1 MRFIIRDNLMLKKL
15 KKIFRFEPTS
25 QLLLKVIIL
34 SLPSALLFMTLV
46 YFHILPIST
55 AIICYVFILAF
66 NMFSLFPLSS
76 EMQTLR
82 RYIYS
87 LAAENGEKQQVD
99 FSEKDTKDLADA
111 INSIQR
117 FWASKT
123 DSLEARAFTDAA
135 VLDTLPDPIIIIDN
149 EGNITGNNLA
159 AREIFG
165 DDISSRN
172 IDSLFKTNIFIK
184 AVEKVL
190 QGKSEA
196 ESLIFKDTEHLK
208 QRIYAHINKLP
219 WFSKGRAAAVV
230 SLYDISKALSLE
242 KMQSDFV
249 ANASH
254 ELRTPL
260 SVISGFIDTLQTS
273 AKDDEDAR
281 EAFLAIMKEQA
292 EYMSSL
298 IENLLSLSRLEMAR
312 DKELKDKVDLTEVV
326 DDVINAMKIKAFN
339 RSLNV
344 KQVET
349 GRIPKI
355 VGDKQEI
362 HQILQNLLDNA
373 IKYAQEKSEIT
384 IEMKPVESIPC
395 GAGQNVAE
403 GKAVSIAVNNKG
415 IKIAKEDLKRL
426 TEKFYRMQIHKDMKI
441 RGTGL
446 GLAIAKQI
454 IMHHRGNLTVNST
467 NYNGTTF
474 TVYLPIKQK

>member
-1 MRFIIRDNLMLKKL
+1 MIEKL
-15 KKIFRFEPTS
+15 IKKINIEQSS
-25 QLLLKVIIL
+25 QILLKVIIL
-34 SLPSALLFMTLV
+34 SLPSALLFLTLV
-46 YFHILPIST
+46 YFKILPFMTALISY
-55 AIICYVFILAF
+55 IFILAF

-76 EMQTLR
+76 EMQSLR
-82 RYIYS
+82 KYIYS
-87 LAAENGEKQQVD
+87 LVEDEETKKPLNFV
-99 FSEKDTKDLADA
+99 EKDTKELANA
-111 INSIQR
+111 VNSIHR

-123 DSLEARAFTDAA
+123 DSLEAKALTSSA
-135 VLDTLPDPIIIIDN
+135 VLDTLPDPILILDN
-149 EGNITGNNLA
+149 EGNITGNNLSA
-159 AREIFG
+159 QKIFG
-165 DDISSRN
+165 DNLASRN

-184 AVEKVL
+184 SVEKVL
-190 QGKSEA
+190 QGKSSA
-196 ESLIFKDTEHLK
+196 ESLIFKDSEHLK

-219 WFSKGRAAAVV
+219 WSAKGRAAAVV

-260 SVISGFIDTLQTS
+260 SVISGFIETLQTS

-281 EAFLAIMKEQA
+281 EAFLGIMKEQA

-344 KQVET
+344 RQVET
-349 GRIPKI
+349 TRIPKI
-355 VGDKQEI
+355 IGDKQEI
-362 HQILQNLLDNA
+362 HQVLQNLVDNA

-384 IEMKPVESIPC
+384 VELKTVDSIPFSV
-395 GAGQNVAE
+395 GQNVAE
-403 GKAVSIAVNNKG
+403 GKAVSISVNNKG
-415 IKIAKEDLKRL
+415 VKIAKEDLKRL
-426 TEKFYRMQIHKDMKI
+426 TEKFYRMQVHKDMKI

-454 IMHHRGNLTVNST
+454 VMHHRGNLTVNST
-467 NYNGTTF
+467 THNGTTF
-474 TVYLPIKQK
+474 TIYLPIKQK

>member
-1 MRFIIRDNLMLKKL
+1 MLFIIRDNFMVKELKKL
-15 KKIFRFEPTS
+15 MAFRQSS
-25 QLLLKVIIL
+25 QFLLKVIIL
-34 SLPSALLFMTLV
+34 SLPSALLFLTLV
-46 YFHILPIST
+46 YFQILPLST
-55 AIICYVFILAF
+55 AFICYFFILAF
-66 NMFSLFPLSS
+66 NIFSLFPLSS
-76 EMQTLR
+76 EMQSLR
-82 RYIYS
+82 QYIYS
-87 LAAENGEKQQVD
+87 LVTDESEKRPLNFV
-99 FSEKDTKDLADA
+99 EKDTQDLAEA
-111 INSIQR
+111 VNSIHR

-123 DSLEARAFTDAA
+123 DSLEAKAYTASA

-149 EGNITGNNLA
+149 EGNITGNNTSASRL
-159 AREIFG
+159 FG
-165 DDISSRN
+165 DDLSSRN

-184 AVEKVL
+184 SVEKVL
-190 QGKSEA
+190 QNKSEA

-219 WFSKGRAAAVV
+219 WSAKGRATAVV

-260 SVISGFIDTLQTS
+260 SVISGFIETLQTS
-273 AKDDEDAR
+273 AKDDADAR

-326 DDVINAMKIKAFN
+326 DDVINALKIKAFN

-344 KQVET
+344 KQTEE

-355 VGDKQEI
+355 VGDRQEI

-384 IEMKPVESIPC
+384 IELKTVLLKQLTKLFTIYI
-395 GAGQNVAE
+395 
-403 GKAVSIAVNNKG
+403 KA
-415 IKIAKEDLKRL
+415 R
-426 TEKFYRMQIHKDMKI
+426 H
-441 RGTGL
+441 
-446 GLAIAKQI
+446 
-454 IMHHRGNLTVNST
+454 
-467 NYNGTTF
+467 F
-474 TVYLPIKQK
+474 TS

>member
-1 MRFIIRDNLMLKKL
+1 MRKELKKL
-15 KKIFRFEPTS
+15 LALKQSS
-25 QLLLKVIIL
+25 QFLLKVIIL
-34 SLPSALLFMTLV
+34 SLPSALLFLILV
-46 YFHILPIST
+46 YFKILPIST
-55 AIICYVFILAF
+55 AILCYFFILAF
-66 NMFSLFPLSS
+66 NIFSLFPLSS
-76 EMQTLR
+76 EMQSLR
-82 RYIYS
+82 KYIYS
-87 LAAENGEKQQVD
+87 LATEESEKRPLN
-99 FSEKDTKDLADA
+99 FMEKDTQDLAEA
-111 INSIQR
+111 INSIHR

-123 DSLEARAFTDAA
+123 DSLEAKALTASA

-149 EGNITGNNLA
+149 EGNITGNNASASRL
-159 AREIFG
+159 FG
-165 DDISSRN
+165 NNLSSRN

-190 QGKSEA
+190 QNKSEA
-196 ESLIFKDTEHLK
+196 ESLIFKDSEHLK

-219 WFSKGRAAAVV
+219 WSSKGRAAAVV

-260 SVISGFIDTLQTS
+260 SVISGFIETLQTS

-312 DKELKDKVDLTEVV
+312 DKELKDKVDLTEVI

-339 RSLNV
+339 RALNV
-344 KQVET
+344 KQIED

-355 VGDKQEI
+355 IGDRQEI

-384 IEMKPVESIPC
+384 IELKTVENIPFSS
-395 GAGQNVAE
+395 GQNVAE

-454 IMHHRGNLTVNST
+454 IMHHRGNLTVSST
-467 NYNGTTF
+467 TYNGTTF

>member
-1 MRFIIRDNLMLKKL
+1 MLTKIKKFL
-15 KKIFRFEPTS
+15 KIEQS
-25 QLLLKVIIL
+25 LQILLKVVIL
-34 SLPSALLFMTLV
+34 SLPSAMLFLTLV
-46 YFHILPIST
+46 YFRILPLST
-55 AIICYVFILAF
+55 AFLCYFFILAF
-66 NMFSLFPLSS
+66 NLFSLFPLSS
-76 EMQTLR
+76 EMQSLR

-87 LAAENGEKQQVD
+87 LATEDKENKQLN
-99 FSEKDTKDLADA
+99 FMEKDTKELANA
-111 INSIQR
+111 INSIYR
-117 FWASKT
+117 FWASKA
-123 DSLEARAFTDAA
+123 DSLEARAITDAA
-135 VLDTLPDPIIIIDN
+135 VLDTLPDPIITIDN
-149 EGNITGNNLA
+149 EGNITGSNLS
-159 AREIFG
+159 ARNLFG
-165 DDISSRN
+165 DDLSSRN

-184 AVEKVL
+184 SVEKVL
-190 QGKSEA
+190 QGKSEN
-196 ESLIFKDTEHLK
+196 ESLIFNDSEHLK
-208 QRIYAHINKLP
+208 QRIYAHINRLP
-219 WFSKGRAAAVV
+219 WFSKGRATAVI

-260 SVISGFIDTLQTS
+260 SVISGFIETLQTS

-281 EAFLAIMKEQA
+281 EAFLSIMKEQA
-292 EYMSSL
+292 EYMSNL
-298 IENLLSLSRLEMAR
+298 IENLLSLSRIEMAR
-312 DKELKDKVDLTEVV
+312 DKELKDKVDLSEVI

-339 RSLNV
+339 RALNI
-344 KQVET
+344 KQIEEKKV
-349 GRIPKI
+349 PKI

-384 IEMKPVESIPC
+384 IETKVVDAIPC

-403 GKAVSIAVNNKG
+403 GKAVSIAINNKG

-454 IMHHRGNLTVNST
+454 IMHHRGNLTVSST
-467 NYNGTTF
+467 SYNGTTF